1 MKKTKIEYLLK
12 FLLFLALTTTINSNP
27 AQAQSSGNQAAF
39 VKGSKTIGFSLGFGV
54 NYNYYGG
61 YASTP
66 TFAFTYDQGFFENVG
81 PGTIGIGGIV
91 AVKNAHYNYPG
102 GMKASWSDFIIGAR
116 GTYHLT
122 LLKDMNN
129 RFDPYGGI
137 MFGFRV
143 ETFKDNYYQQSSTT
157 VNPAAGI
164 FVGAKYNF
172 TEHFGAFAELGFD
185 ISNAR
190 IGINVN
196 F

>member
-1 MKKTKIEYLLK
+1 MKKTKFVYLSK
-12 FLLFLALTTTINSNP
+12 FFLFFALIATIYSNP
-27 AQAQSSGNQAAF
+27 AQAQTSGNVAAF
-39 VKGSKTIGFSLGFGV
+39 VKGSKTIGFSIGFGV

-66 TFAFTYDQGFFENVG
+66 AFAFTYDQGFFDNVG

-91 AVKNAHYNYPG
+91 AIKSAHYNYPG
-102 GMKASWSDFIIGAR
+102 GMRASWDDFIIGVR

-129 RFDPYGGI
+129 QFDPYAGV

-143 ETFKDNYYQQSSTT
+143 ENFKDNYYQQSSST

-172 TEHFGAFAELGFD
+172 AEHFGAFAELGYD